1 MTEGK
6 IRIIHYGLG
15 PIGIETA
22 RLVRRKSGMEIVG
35 AVDIAPDKVGRDIG
49 EILGIEERMN
59 IPVSG
64 NARELF
70 RRVRADVVVHTASS
84 RIRDIAPQL
93 REMVEE
99 GLHVVSSSE
108 ELLFPMSENSE
119 LLREVHHLAVEKKV
133 SVLGTGV
140 NPGFVMDA
148 LPLFL
153 TGVCQEVQSLRIERV
168 VDAGTRRCPLQKKV
182 GAGMTVA
189 EFREKTERKQMG
201 HVGLVESLNFVASQL
216 GISLD
221 DVVETIDPV
230 LAEKPVIT
238 AFFDLKKGDVAGIH
252 HVARGIHQGEM
263 PILLVLD
270 MYVGAPDPH
279 DSIDITGTP
288 NIHMRIDGGIAGDQA
303 TAAVLVNTIP
313 AVMAAK
319 PGIITVKD
327 LPSPH
332 FVR

>member
-1 MTEGK
+1 MTGKK

-22 RLVRRKSGMEIVG
+22 KLVRRKAGMEIVG
-35 AVDIAPDKVGRDIG
+35 AVDIAEDKAGKDLG
-49 EILGIEERMN
+49 EILGIGERLN
-59 IPVSG
+59 IPVSRD
-64 NARELF
+64 ARELF
-70 RRVRADVVVHTASS
+70 RRVKADVVVHTASS

-93 REMVEE
+93 KEMVEE

-108 ELLFPMSENSE
+108 ELLFPMSENSK
-119 LLREVHHLAVEKKV
+119 LLREIHTLAAEKKV

-140 NPGFVMDA
+140 NPGFVMDS

-153 TGVCQEVQSLRIERV
+153 TGVCQDVQSLRIERV
-168 VDAGTRRCPLQKKV
+168 VDAGTRRYPLQKKV
-182 GAGMTVA
+182 GAGMTV
-189 EFREKTERKQMG
+189 EDFRDKTSRKLMG
-201 HVGLVESLNFVASQL
+201 HVGLVESLNLVASQL
-216 GISLD
+216 GIPLD

-252 HVARGIHQGEM
+252 HVARGIYRGEM

-270 MYVGAPDPH
+270 MYIGAPDPH
-279 DSIDITGTP
+279 DTIDITGTP
-288 NIHMRIDGGIAGDQA
+288 NVHMRIDGGIAGDQA

-313 AVMAAK
+313 SVVAAK

-327 LPSPH
+327 LPSPC